1 MDYSQ
6 IINNC
11 KDILKNRCC
20 PNDISN
26 LKVNDILV
34 FGSKPNGI
42 HESGAAK
49 KAVEKFGAIQGL
61 GEGFS
66 GKSYAIPVHKYKTHK
81 MDEAVK
87 KFIGFAK
94 THSDLSFYVLPV
106 GCGSAGMNVRCV
118 SEMFSSA
125 INVENIFLPSLFI
138 ETLMDNRKK
147 RRIIEYTDYPNID
160 ELKRKWYQKLSH
172 IIEKASPYDARLGK
186 IKVEM
191 DCSIDEAVGLIFK
204 MCLPL
209 LKNFYPELQ
218 NLKTEQENFFWIK
231 PHIDDVSL
239 AINQI
244 TEGWCQCIDYML
256 GYDWYSPSLKK
267 QDIIDCLTYRIAL
280 YGPYFD
286 GFDY

>member
-1 MDYSQ
+1 M
-6 IINNC
+6 
-11 KDILKNRCC
+11 
-20 PNDISN
+20 
-26 LKVNDILV
+26 
-34 FGSKPNGI
+34 
-42 HESGAAK
+42 
-49 KAVEKFGAIQGL
+49 
-61 GEGFS
+61 
-66 GKSYAIPVHKYKTHK
+66 
-81 MDEAVK
+81 
-87 KFIGFAK
+87 
-94 THSDLSFYVLPV
+94 
-106 GCGSAGMNVRCV
+106 
-118 SEMFSSA
+118 
-125 INVENIFLPSLFI
+125 
-138 ETLMDNRKK
+138 
-147 RRIIEYTDYPNID
+147 
-160 ELKRKWYQKLSH
+160 YQKLSH